1 MATKKSSSGPR
12 ELIDN
17 GRNKSYARRDAAGR
31 FSEMTDQGRS
41 LSTDR
46 RQHAGH
52 KKPTRQGDKGD

>member
-1 MATKKSSSGPR
+1 MATKKSTSGPR

-41 LSTDR
+41 LSTDS
-46 RQHAGH
+46 RQHAEH
-52 KKPTRQGDKGD
+52 KKPIRQGDKGD